1 MILTISPELEAKVQQ
16 RAETE
21 GLTAEK
27 WLFRIVEQEL
37 ASPEPVDD
45 RPVSEMIREI
55 WADMPEDVR
64 AKLPVDGASEH
75 DHYIYGL
82 PKRNQ

>member
-16 RAETE
+16 RAQAE
-21 GLTAEK
+21 GLTVET
-27 WLFRIVEQEL
+27 WLFRIVEQEF
-37 ASPEPVDD
+37 ADSEPVDD

-55 WADMPEDVR
+55 WAGMPDDVR
-64 AKLPVDGASEH
+64 AKLPVDGVSEH

-82 PKRNQ
+82 HK